1 MTEINNSPE
10 AEGSEDRRAFLASC
24 GKFAVVTPPAIT
36 LLLSTSLHS
45 TAIARSGGH
54 SDFGGHK
61 SAGGHGDRDR
71 GHDHDRGHDRDHGHD
86 RD

>member
-1 MTEINNSPE
+1 MTEINTPPE
-10 AEGSEDRRAFLASC
+10 TDSSKDRRAFLASC

-54 SDFGGHK
+54 SEFGGHK
-61 SAGGHGDRDR
+61 SAGGLGDRNRDRDR
-71 GHDHDRGHDRDHGHD
+71 DRN
-86 RD
+86 

>member
-1 MTEINNSPE
+1 MTEINGSPK
-10 AEGSEDRRAFLASC
+10 ADTGEDRRTFLASC
-24 GKFAVVTPPAIT
+24 GKFAAVTPPAIT

-45 TAIARSGGH
+45 SAIARSGGR

-61 SAGGHGDRDR
+61 SAGLGDRE
-71 GHDHDRGHDRDHGHD
+71 RGHDRDRG

>member
-1 MTEINNSPE
+1 MTEINRSPE
-10 AEGSEDRRAFLASC
+10 AESSEDRRAFLATC

-61 SAGGHGDRDR
+61 SAGGRGRDKDRDR
-71 GHDHDRGHDRDHGHD
+71 N
-86 RD
+86 